1 MSEWLSHIAHLKFII
16 KLKYLDFLDLKFTLV
31 IIRAF
36 AMRLS
41 LFAQILMHLL
51 HQFAILL
58 NDFFKVIWS
67 ANYFMQLG
75 KFVMI
80 EL

>member
-1 MSEWLSHIAHLKFII
+1 MSERLPHIAHLKFII

-41 LFAQILMHLL
+41 LFAQILMDFL

-58 NDFFKVIWS
+58 DDFLKVI
-67 ANYFMQLG
+67 
-75 KFVMI
+75 
-80 EL
+80 